1 MKTNPYDLLDLTGMV
16 ALVTGGGDG
25 IGAGCAEIL
34 AAAGAKV
41 VVSNRTLAKAENIV
55 AEIKNNRGEAVAISC
70 NVLDDS
76 DLVKTVEFTLA
87 TYGKINILIN
97 NAGGGG
103 GGTESPFKIDRA
115 YVERIYSMN
124 VFAPWRLCQLVTP
137 HMQEAGYGAIVNI
150 SSMSSINHS
159 PGIAIYASTK
169 AALNHM
175 SANLAH
181 DFGPMGIRINCVG
194 PGATRTAALASVMT
208 PEIEKRMLA
217 HTPIHRLG
225 EVSDMARAVLFLAS
239 PMSSWISGQTLMVNG
254 GGVQTLD

>member
-1 MKTNPYDLLDLTGMV
+1 MV
-16 ALVTGGGDG
+16 ALVTGAGDG

-41 VVSNRTLAKAENIV
+41 VVSNRTLEKAEQV
-55 AEIKNNRGEAVAISC
+55 VEKIKADGGEAVAVSC

-76 DLVKTVEFTLA
+76 DLVKVVDFTLS

-137 HMQEAGYGAIVNI
+137 HMQEAGYGSIVNI

-194 PGATRTAALASVMT
+194 PGATRTHALEKVMT
-208 PEIEKRMLA
+208 PEIEQRMLA

-239 PMSSWISGQTLMVNG
+239 PMASWISGQTLMVNG